1 MASGGSTGGGE
12 TDTREEVEV
21 YFCYFAKKKSD
32 VGAVV
37 AKKSG
42 DMVSVCFVVPDF
54 SSEEPFD
61 GIKYEEQLVEPFDS
75 TAPENEMRIIEVLQY
90 MNTRAYSCVE
100 LSPQEPIV
108 SVGGGGG
115 SMTV

>member
-1 MASGGSTGGGE
+1 MAGGSSE
-12 TDTREEVEV
+12 PDPREEVEV
-21 YFCYFAKKKSD
+21 YFCYFAKKKSE

-54 SSEEPFD
+54 SPEAPFD

-75 TAPENEMRIIEVLQY
+75 TAPENEMRIIGVLQY

-100 LSPQEPIV
+100 LIHQEPIV
-108 SVGGGGG
+108 SDGGGG